1 MESLQYIKI
10 ENNAMIQKDTLP
22 EDFACH
28 FYKTHKDTLPEDFA
42 CHFYKTHY
50 DRLKGMLKRTPDE
63 VRKASKQLIRNS
75 MDSNSFDLRKC
86 HERGQDAMV
95 WSMNWFMLCDNDN
108 KVYTLTNEEKGH
120 IVEDYVFLK
129 ENNPYTGEIY
139 IFQLDGSEMLLVAVS
154 LMLDNTPWVDHH
166 NTGFQA

>member
-10 ENNAMIQKDTLP
+10 ENNAMNIKIENNAMIQ
-22 EDFACH
+22 
-28 FYKTHKDTLPEDFA
+28 KDTLPEDFA

-63 VRKASKQLIRNS
+63 VRKASKQLIQNS

-120 IVEDYVFLK
+120 IVEDCVFLK

-166 NTGFQA
+166 NRSL